1 MRIVLL
7 SHQHSF
13 IILVL
18 ADCLNIERFDLTRMC
33 FANRQVRVFGYS
45 NCYLY
50 TGVTALDLAR

>member
-7 SHQHSF
+7 THQHSL

-18 ADCLNIERFDLTRMC
+18 ADCLNIERFDLTRTC

-45 NCYLY
+45 DWYLY
-50 TGVTALDLAR
+50 AGVTALDLAR